1 MKDTRFNNSIDDQ
14 MSEKTSAEVSS
25 STVTSESGSD
35 SDHTD
40 SLRQLIAHGAGS
52 LPGVV
57 VILTLLF
64 LYIPVLVVAYL
75 SVSPSGQPTI
85 PIEELSL
92 RWYVDVLTDQR
103 FTRALM
109 TSVGLGAFSAIGGT
123 TLGLAGAYS
132 LTWSDLSQPTR
143 QAIGAIIS
151 LPLFVPTVVLAFG
164 IGVTTSRIGIGFG
177 LMPVAVG
184 HLFWVLPFTTFLLT
198 ARYAELDMQLQAAAR
213 DLGATEWMIFRTV
226 TLPLLRP
233 AIIASALFAFA
244 LSFNEFLIT
253 FFLAGSGVTTVPLDI
268 FEKVRVGAVAF
279 LNAASVL
286 VLAISAVLAGV
297 ASTFRRPI

>member
-1 MKDTRFNNSIDDQ
+1 MIEPDRIDNFRRLL
-14 MSEKTSAEVSS
+14 KY
-25 STVTSESGSD
+25 
-35 SDHTD
+35 
-40 SLRQLIAHGAGS
+40 GAGR

-57 VILTLLF
+57 VILTILF

-85 PIEELSL
+85 PIEEFSL
-92 RWYVDVLTDQR
+92 QWYIDVLTDQR
-103 FTRALM
+103 FLRALM
-109 TSVGLGAFSAIGGT
+109 TSIGLGVFSAIGGT
-123 TLGLAGAYS
+123 IFGLAGAYS
-132 LTWSDLSQPTR
+132 LTWSDLSRPIQ
-143 QAIGAIIS
+143 QAIGVIIS

-164 IGVTTSRIGIGFG
+164 IGVTAGHIGIGFG
-177 LMPVAVG
+177 LVPVAVG
-184 HLFWVLPFTTFLLT
+184 HLFWVLPFTTFLIA
-198 ARYAELDMQLQAAAR
+198 ARYAELDIQLQAAAR
-213 DLGATEWMIFRTV
+213 DLGATEWTVFRTV

-253 FFLAGSGVTTVPLDI
+253 FFLAGSGITTVPLEI
-268 FEKVRVGAVAF
+268 FGKVRVGAVAF

-286 VLAISAVLAGV
+286 VLAVSAVLAGV

>member
-1 MKDTRFNNSIDDQ
+1 
-14 MSEKTSAEVSS
+14 MSE
-25 STVTSESGSD
+25 SD
-35 SDHTD
+35 RFDH
-40 SLRQLIAHGAGS
+40 LRRLIERGAGT
-52 LPGVV
+52 LPSVV

-75 SVSPSGQPTI
+75 SLSPSGQPTI
-85 PIEELSL
+85 PIEDFSL
-92 RWYVDVLTDQR
+92 RWYIDVLTDQR

-109 TSVGLGAFSAIGGT
+109 TSIGLGIFSAIGGT

-132 LTWSDLSQPTR
+132 LTWSDLSRPVQ
-143 QAIGAIIS
+143 QAIGVIIS
-151 LPLFVPTVVLAFG
+151 LPLFIPTVVLAFG
-164 IGVTTSRIGIGFG
+164 IGVTAGRVGIGFG

-184 HLFWVLPFTTFLLT
+184 HLFWVLPFTTFLLA
-198 ARYAELDMQLQAAAR
+198 ARYAELDAQLQSAAR
-213 DLGATEWMIFRTV
+213 DLGATEWTVFRTV

-253 FFLAGSGVTTVPLDI
+253 FFLAGSGVTTVPLEI
-268 FEKVRVGAVAF
+268 FGKVRVGAVAF

-286 VLAISAVLAGV
+286 VLAVSAVLAGV
-297 ASTFRRPI
+297 ASTFRRPV